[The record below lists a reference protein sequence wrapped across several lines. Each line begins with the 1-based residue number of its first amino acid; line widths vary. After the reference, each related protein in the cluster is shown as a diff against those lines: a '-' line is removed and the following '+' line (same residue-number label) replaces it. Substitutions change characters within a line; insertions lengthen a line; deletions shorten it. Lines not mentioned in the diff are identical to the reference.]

1 MKSLMFGI
9 SIVAALTLASGLMGC
24 NTKSDTVS
32 QITVTPANQ
41 FMAKKSTQQFTANAT
56 FTNGM
61 IINFTQV
68 VVWSSS
74 DPSVAQVNNTAGQN
88 GIVTSLDIVGQGT
101 TTISAFDAANNITG
115 TATLTVADPDSI
127 QIVPTN
133 CYMPVNVAHQFSAIA
148 LFTGGTNTQLITLSA
163 NWPPSSAGLVT
174 IVNTP
179 GVAGNGIVTAG
190 AVPGTDTIQAQ
201 DPVSKK
207 TGAATI
213 RVINSLISSVT
224 VSPVTPIIS
233 LSTTTTQTF
242 TAVGTFQ
249 DGITQTLP
257 DTSWAWSSSNPAVA
271 SIDYYTGIATAVN
284 TGAVTIT
291 ATDLITGVAGNTTFT
306 IQ

>member
-9 SIVAALTLASGLMGC
+9 SIVAALAMASGLMGC

-115 TATLTVADPDSI
+115 TATLTVADPEKI
-127 QIVPTN
+127 QIVPTD
-133 CYMPVNVAHQFSAIA
+133 CYMPVNAAHQFSAIA
-148 LFTGGTNTQLITLSA
+148 LFSGGSFTQSITTFA

-179 GVAGNGIVTAG
+179 TVAGNGTVTAG
-190 AVPGTDTIQAQ
+190 AVTGIDFIQAE
-201 DPVSKK
+201 DPISHI
-207 TGAATI
+207 TGITKI
-213 RVINSLISSVT
+213 TVTSTPLTLLT
-224 VSPVTPIIS
+224 VSPTS
-233 LSTTTTQTF
+233 MSTTTQQF
-242 TAVGTFQ
+242 SAIGTFQ
-249 DGITQTLP
+249 DPTAIPTPSLTA
-257 DTSWAWSSSNPAVA
+257 TWAWSSSNPAIA
-271 SIDYYTGIATAVN
+271 SIDYYTGIATAVGS
-284 TGAVTIT
+284 GAVTIT